1 MNGLQRKSKAAAVWI
16 VLALACGAAVWIAL
30 AIPHPVTSA
39 ALGAEWQCQ
48 RAAIL
53 TTCTRISHTAPPS
66 NRLHKVAIDLGG
78 T

>member
-1 MNGLQRKSKAAAVWI
+1 MNDLQRKSKAAIWI

-30 AIPHPVTSA
+30 AIPQPVTSS